1 MLRLSCISVG
11 RLARF
16 GLLSRQLRAQL
27 AQRLSS
33 SEGSAQ
39 SHARVQASTA
49 AAAAEAAGGGGGEQ
63 AHQQGGG
70 SQLKKLDYDEQDDYE
85 FEEPKTFGEKV
96 KFYGKFAAQMA
107 MMVSLV
113 GLAGYMAYELLF
125 SGVSPTKLYDDA
137 FAKLQYNEAVIAQ
150 ITGEDMRCY
159 GRGGSESRRNQVDS
173 FSYTEEGDRP
183 PTRRTRIRFNIEGKK
198 GKALVFAE
206 VADRLPEGERFVYL
220 ICQDRRTGRVLTV
233 VDNRDKIE
241 ALAREAGEGELTAF
255 EKAKNL
261 VGGVWK

>member
-1 MLRLSCISVG
+1 MRLTYISAG
-11 RLARF
+11 RLARV
-16 GLLSRQLRAQL
+16 GLSCRQRPSPWLRAQL

-39 SHARVQASTA
+39 PHVRAVNA
-49 AAAAEAAGGGGGEQ
+49 AAGAGVAGQPQQEGGNN
-63 AHQQGGG
+63 

-96 KFYGKFAAQMA
+96 KFYGKFAAQLAFMA
-107 MMVSLV
+107 SLV
-113 GLAGYMAYELLF
+113 GFAGYMAYELLF

-137 FAKLQYNEAVIAQ
+137 FAKLQYNEAVVAQ

-183 PTRRTRIRFNIEGKK
+183 PTKRTRIRFNIEGKK

-206 VADRLPEGERFVYL
+206 VADRLPEGEKFVYL

-241 ALAREAGEGELTAF
+241 ALREAGQGEISAF
-255 EKAKNL
+255 DKAKTF
-261 VGGVWK
+261 VGGMWK